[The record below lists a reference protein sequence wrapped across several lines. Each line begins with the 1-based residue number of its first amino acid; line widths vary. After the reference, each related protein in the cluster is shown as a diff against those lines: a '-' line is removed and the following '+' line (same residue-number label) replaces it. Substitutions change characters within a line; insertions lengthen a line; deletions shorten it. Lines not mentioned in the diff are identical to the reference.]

1 MEYKQL
7 VKMRLSRGGRKKKPY
22 YHIVVIDSR
31 RKREGRYIEMIG
43 YYNPMARDEEEEY
56 RLDEE
61 KVKKWYGRG
70 ARPTGKV
77 MSLIKKQGIDIG
89 GRENKVEGRSKAEK
103 ETEETEETGREE
115 TGRTSETGREET
127 GRTSETGRTEETEE
141 TGRTSGTGRTEE
153 K

>member
-1 MEYKQL
+1 
-7 VKMRLSRGGRKKKPY
+7 MRLSRGGRKKKPY

-43 YYNPMARDEEEEY
+43 YYNPMAKLEGEEFK
-56 RLDEE
+56 LDEE

-70 ARPTGKV
+70 ARPTCKV

-89 GRENKVEGRSKAEK
+89 GSGEKVKGTSK
-103 ETEETEETGREE
+103 TEETEETKE
-115 TGRTSETGREET
+115 TK
-127 GRTSETGRTEETEE
+127 ETEE
-141 TGRTSGTGRTEE
+141 TKETKETEE